1 MDESGVIYESF
12 ETSVRTD
19 NVSAEY
25 FGRVIFWL
33 FWQNKL
39 SGSKICVGRNA
50 EIAIFWQ
57 KCHYFGRNKVLSAKM
72 SIFRQKDYS
81 FGDA

>member
-39 SGSKICVGRNA
+39 SGPNSYIGRNA
-50 EIAIFWQ
+50 ET
-57 KCHYFGRNKVLSAKM
+57 LL
-72 SIFRQKDYS
+72 FRQK
-81 FGDA
+81 

>member
-1 MDESGVIYESF
+1 MDESGVIFESF

-33 FWQNKL
+33 FAAPRL
-39 SGSKICVGRNA
+39 TLDI
-50 EIAIFWQ
+50 
-57 KCHYFGRNKVLSAKM
+57 
-72 SIFRQKDYS
+72 
-81 FGDA
+81 